1 MATIDKRE
9 LRREAK
15 LRKVTRGVFAL
26 RCTAS
31 GEAWIG
37 TGDLNSSRTGLWF
50 MLRNGMHHNK
60 AIQEAWDSHGADAF
74 QFDVLVSLEED
85 LSPMTIKD
93 SLREGQKHWMKEL
106 GARQV

>member
-1 MATIDKRE
+1 MADKRE

-15 LRKVTRGVFAL
+15 LRKTPKGVYAV

-31 GEAWIG
+31 GEVWVGAA
-37 TGDLNSSRTGLWF
+37 GDLISARTGIWF

-60 AIQEAWDSHGADAF
+60 TIQGAWGKHGDAAF
-74 QFDVLVSLEED
+74 QYDVLVNLEED
-85 LSPMTIKD
+85 LSPLLVRD

-106 GARQV
+106 GARPI